1 MSPWPP
7 IRHDG
12 SRRQT
17 RSRRSRRR
25 GGVREQMCLAAAPPR
40 QPRRVRS
47 AARTKV
53 RPLPALLAAASPHR
67 QLRSFSGRVTGAASH
82 VEAPTGEIGRTF
94 RCSDALM
101 HLLLWLPINLL
112 SRGSRSAGQI
122 VTRHQ
127 QADPQPTTCDHSPEA
142 GKEKCGLPPG
152 ILVAII
158 IRHCTNPPET
168 TPHSLLLSPQ
178 RVNHVTV
185 SQRKGADKVLHAPLM
200 LDGDLERHWNDS
212 VTVVTDCSPTGQF
225 F

>member
-25 GGVREQMCLAAAPPR
+25 GGVREQMCLAAAPPK

-53 RPLPALLAAASPHR
+53 RPLPALLAAASSHQ
-67 QLRSFSGRVTGAASH
+67 QLRSCSGRVTGAASH
-82 VEAPTGEIGRTF
+82 VEAPTGEIGTTF
-94 RCSDALM
+94 MCSDALM
-101 HLLLWLPINLL
+101 HLLLRLPINLL

-127 QADPQPTTCDHSPEA
+127 QADPQSTTCNHSPKA
-142 GKEKCGLPPG
+142 GKEKCRLSPG

-158 IRHCTNPPET
+158 IRHFANPSEM
-168 TPHSLLLSPQ
+168 TPHSLLLLSR

-185 SQRKGADKVLHAPLM
+185 SWRKDEDKVLHASLM
-200 LDGDLERHWNDS
+200 LNSELNGIGTIL
-212 VTVVTDCSPTGQF
+212 
-225 F
+225 